1 VGATTAQQKG
11 DDRMN
16 RLPNTPDE
24 ASAIEPGTM
33 TVAAFHEALREIE
46 PFDKSGKKR
55 RAMARLIATH
65 GRKYTPDARR
75 FAREYAET
83 IE

>member
-1 VGATTAQQKG
+1 M
-11 DDRMN
+11 D
-16 RLPNTPDE
+16 RLPRTPDE
-24 ASAIEPGTM
+24 AGAIECGTM
-33 TVAAFHEALREIE
+33 TIAAFQEAMREIE

-75 FAREYAET
+75 FAREYAEAAQ
-83 IE
+83 